1 VDDQQQPS
9 DAQRQQELLG
19 AFADGRV
26 SRRTFMMRAA
36 VLGLSASAVG
46 AFLAAC
52 GGGSATTGTGASTAP
67 STAPSTAAST
77 APSTAAS
84 TAPSTVPSAAPSTG
98 ASVAPSTGASAAPS
112 VGASAAPSS
121 TAVATRTVATGVNAT
136 ATRAGSPVASPS
148 ATSYTRENPP
158 AVANATAAKAFS
170 GQKVTYIGGQVGTDA
185 DFDKI
190 LAGKFQQD
198 TGIQLNVVPGP
209 AAATERYAQYQR
221 TFQGQS
227 ADIDVM
233 MIDVIWPAAFAP
245 FLTDLNPKLGD
256 QAKLNVQGILTNN
269 TVDGKLVGMPWFGD
283 FGVLYYRKD
292 LLQKYNIAAP
302 PKTWQELQ
310 TQAKTIQDGER
321 GANPNFAGFVFQG
334 NAYEGLTCNS
344 LEWLASNGAGQFVDG
359 NNVNIS
365 SPAAAAVLNL
375 IKGFVGTISPRG
387 VTTYQEDE
395 TLQAF
400 TGGNAAFARNWP
412 YMYSVAGGTSSQVA
426 GKFDVAALPAASGQK
441 PVGTVGGWQLG
452 VSKFSKAQDASI
464 EFIRYMCSPD
474 VVAWRGTV
482 GSYVPLQQGVLDNP
496 AVQAAQPYLK
506 NLADVVRVTRPSNA
520 LGENYNQGSTVI
532 FQAVNQVLNGGDATQ
547 QLQSAQSQL
556 QRLLRRS

>member
-1 VDDQQQPS
+1 VTEQQQPS
-9 DAQRQQELLG
+9 GSQRQQELMS
-19 AFADGRV
+19 AFANGRV
-26 SRRTFMMRAA
+26 SRRTFMVRAA

-52 GGGSATTGTGASTAP
+52 GGGTSTATTGTGTGASTAP
-67 STAPSTAAST
+67 STGAST
-77 APSTAAS
+77 APSTGAS
-84 TAPSTVPSAAPSTG
+84 T
-98 ASVAPSTGASAAPS
+98 APSTGASAAPS
-112 VGASAAPSS
+112 TGASAVPSAAAS
-121 TAVATRTVATGVNAT
+121 TAPGSATVAATRTVAGGVSAT

-158 AVANATAAKAFS
+158 AVANATAAKAFT

-245 FLTDLNPKLGD
+245 FLTDLNPKLGT
-256 QAKLNVQGILTNN
+256 QAKLNVQGILDNN

-359 NNVNIS
+359 NTVNLS
-365 SPAAAAVLNL
+365 SPAAATVLNL

-426 GKFDVAALPAASGQK
+426 GKFDVAALPAASDQK

-452 VSKFSKAQDASI
+452 VSKFSKVQDASI
-464 EFIRYMCSPD
+464 EFVRYMCSPD

-547 QLQSAQSQL
+547 QLQSAQGQL
-556 QRLLRRS
+556 QRLLRR

>member
-1 VDDQQQPS
+1 MADQQQPS
-9 DAQRQQELLG
+9 ASQRQHELVNAL
-19 AFADGRV
+19 ASGRV
-26 SRRTFMMRAA
+26 SRRTFMVRAA
-36 VLGLSASAVG
+36 VLGFSASAIG

-52 GGGSATTGTGASTAP
+52 GGDAATSTTGTGTG
-67 STAPSTAAST
+67 AST

-84 TAPSTVPSAAPSTG
+84 TAPSTGASAAPSTA
-98 ASVAPSTGASAAPS
+98 ASTAPSTSASAAPSTAASTGASAAPTS
-112 VGASAAPSS
+112 AGA
-121 TAVATRTVATGVNAT
+121 ATRTVAGGVSAT
-136 ATRAGSPVASPS
+136 ATRATGPVSATPS
-148 ATSYTRENPP
+148 ATSYTRESPP
-158 AVANATAAKAFS
+158 AVTNATAAKAFT

-190 LAGKFQQD
+190 LAGKFQAD
-198 TGIQLNVVPGP
+198 TGIQMNVVPGP

-256 QAKLNVQGILTNN
+256 QAKLNVQGILDNN

-283 FGVLYYRKD
+283 FGILYYRKD

-334 NAYEGLTCNS
+334 NAYEGLTCNT

-359 NNVNIS
+359 NTVNIS
-365 SPAAAAVLNL
+365 SPAAATVLNL
-375 IKGFVGTISPRG
+375 LKGFVGTVSPRG

-400 TGGNAAFARNWP
+400 TSGNAAFARNWP
-412 YMYSVAGGTSSQVA
+412 YMYSVAGGTTSQVA
-426 GKFDVAALPAASGQK
+426 GKFDVTSLPAASGQK

-452 VSKFSKAQDASI
+452 ISKFSKVQDASI
-464 EFIRYMCSPD
+464 EFVRYMCSPD

-482 GSYVPLQQGVLDNP
+482 GSYVPLQQAVTDNP

-547 QLQSAQSQL
+547 QLQSAQTQL

>member
-1 VDDQQQPS
+1 MAEQQQS
-9 DAQRQQELLG
+9 SGSQQRDLVNALTT
-19 AFADGRV
+19 GRV
-26 SRRTFMMRAA
+26 SRRTFMVRAA
-36 VLGLSASAVG
+36 VLGFSASAIG

-52 GGGSATTGTGASTAP
+52 GGDTATSTTGTGTGASTAP
-67 STAPSTAAST
+67 TTAAST
-77 APSTAAS
+77 GASAAPSTGA
-84 TAPSTVPSAAPSTG
+84 SAAPSTG
-98 ASVAPSTGASAAPS
+98 ASVAPSAGASAAPTT
-112 VGASAAPSS
+112 AA
-121 TAVATRTVATGVNAT
+121 AATRTVAGGVSAT
-136 ATRAGSPVASPS
+136 ATRATGGVSATPS

-158 AVANATAAKAFS
+158 AVANAAAAKSFS

-190 LAGKFQQD
+190 LAGKFQAD
-198 TGIQLNVVPGP
+198 TGIQMNVVPGP

-256 QAKLNVQGILTNN
+256 QAKLNVQGILDNN

-283 FGVLYYRKD
+283 FGILYYRKD

-321 GANPNFAGFVFQG
+321 AANANFAGFVFQG
-334 NAYEGLTCNS
+334 NAYEGLTCNT

-359 NNVNIS
+359 NTVNIS
-365 SPAAAAVLNL
+365 SPAAATVLNL
-375 IKGFVGTISPRG
+375 IKGFVGTVSPRG

-426 GKFDVAALPAASGQK
+426 GKFDVTALPAASGQK

-452 VSKFSKAQDASI
+452 VSKFSKVQDASV
-464 EFIRYMCSPD
+464 EFVRYMTSPD

-482 GSYVPLQQGVLDNP
+482 GSYVPLQQAVSDNP